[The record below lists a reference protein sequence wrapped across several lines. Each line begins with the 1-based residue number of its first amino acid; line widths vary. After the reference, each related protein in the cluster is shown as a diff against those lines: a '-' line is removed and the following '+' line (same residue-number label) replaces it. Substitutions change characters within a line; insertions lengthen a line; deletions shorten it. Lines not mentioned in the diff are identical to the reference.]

1 MCLKCWNIASRNTRT
16 EAVFVGGIYSRPEAI
31 IANHLSR
38 VHILEIS
45 TADWHEKSKQLL
57 IIPSARVW
65 SSCVLILNRGLWR
78 RKRFGLTKMLSGL
91 FINRDSTDIVLCES
105 FVLFLVNGV
114 SRTRVSPL
122 AQHLPE
128 SHWKRSL
135 GRTLRW
141 PLKDIVND
149 ALSYTYLLAMHYRTS
164 GFYKPYCVK
173 QSWRINRHA
182 TCSS

>member
-1 MCLKCWNIASRNTRT
+1 MSRWT
-16 EAVFVGGIYSRPEAI
+16 ALVFVGGIYSLPEAI
-31 IANHLSR
+31 ISNHLSR
-38 VHILEIS
+38 VRIFEIS
-45 TADWHEKSKQLL
+45 KADWHEKSEQLL

-65 SSCVLILNRGLWR
+65 SSLIPSRGLWR
-78 RKRFGLTKMLSGL
+78 KTRFGLTKMLSVL
-91 FINRDSTDIVLCES
+91 FIKRDSTDIVLCES

-135 GRTLRW
+135 GRKLRW

-149 ALSYTYLLAMHYRTS
+149 ALSYTYLLAMHCRTS
-164 GFYKPYCVK
+164 GFCKPYCV
-173 QSWRINRHA
+173 I
-182 TCSS
+182 